1 MELYFVEE
9 EYDKD
14 GQLLK
19 VRSCHTF
26 IYITLFK
33 FVYLQVA
40 ELIPGGSKIRVTND
54 TKLRYLD
61 ALAQH
66 RLASSVR
73 NEVEHFLRGLNE
85 LIPDNLLGI
94 FDENELE
101 VYNLYLSLSLSLLFL
116 SIFHLLHMYLLQLLL
131 CGTGE
136 YSVADL
142 RAHHI
147 ANGSSPEFL
156 RVLDWFWT
164 AVSNFTQEEM
174 ARLLQF
180 TTGCSQLPPG
190 GFQQLSPRFQIT
202 AAPTFANLPTAHT
215 WQQCNFILYIL
226 INSSNFSK

>member
-1 MELYFVEE
+1 M
-9 EYDKD
+9 
-14 GQLLK
+14 
-19 VRSCHTF
+19 
-26 IYITLFK
+26 
-33 FVYLQVA
+33 
-40 ELIPGGSKIRVTND
+40 RVTND

-66 RLASSVR
+66 RLASSIR
-73 NEVEHFLRGLNE
+73 NEVDHFLRGLNE

-101 VYNLYLSLSLSLLFL
+101 VRKESWLIYLEIAFRDSLYLHFIRS
-116 SIFHLLHMYLLQLLL
+116 QLLL

-147 ANGSSPEFL
+147 ANGNSAEFL

-215 WQQCNFILYIL
+215 WYVTLVWRIIIVGIYSLYYRLIQC
-226 INSSNFSK
+226 

>member
-1 MELYFVEE
+1 MFNSLFTF
-9 EYDKD
+9 
-14 GQLLK
+14 
-19 VRSCHTF
+19 RS
-26 IYITLFK
+26 
-33 FVYLQVA
+33 V
-40 ELIPGGSKIRVTND
+40 
-54 TKLRYLD
+54 LD
-61 ALAQH
+61 
-66 RLASSVR
+66 
-73 NEVEHFLRGLNE
+73 F
-85 LIPDNLLGI
+85 
-94 FDENELE
+94 
-101 VYNLYLSLSLSLLFL
+101 
-116 SIFHLLHMYLLQLLL
+116 QLLL

-215 WQQCNFILYIL
+215 W
-226 INSSNFSK
+226 

>member
-1 MELYFVEE
+1 MSLRFA
-9 EYDKD
+9 
-14 GQLLK
+14 
-19 VRSCHTF
+19 
-26 IYITLFK
+26 
-33 FVYLQVA
+33 QVA

-66 RLASSVR
+66 RLASSIR
-73 NEVEHFLRGLNE
+73 NEVDHFLRGLNE

-101 VYNLYLSLSLSLLFL
+101 VRKISARDNLSFEDAMTLYLLS
-116 SIFHLLHMYLLQLLL
+116 QLLL

-215 WQQCNFILYIL
+215 WYVLFQKYHRDMSILTLFINFLL
-226 INSSNFSK
+226 ISFFQL

>member
-1 MELYFVEE
+1 M
-9 EYDKD
+9 
-14 GQLLK
+14 
-19 VRSCHTF
+19 
-26 IYITLFK
+26 
-33 FVYLQVA
+33 
-40 ELIPGGSKIRVTND
+40 TND

-66 RLASSVR
+66 RLASSIR
-73 NEVEHFLRGLNE
+73 NEVDHFLRGLNE

-101 VYNLYLSLSLSLLFL
+101 VREFFYTNPLRTAIL
-116 SIFHLLHMYLLQLLL
+116 SICSFVLIFIRFQLLL

-136 YSVADL
+136 YSVPDL

-215 WQQCNFILYIL
+215 WYIHFPHYSLSLQLFIYRVYHLSRKFNVRVFL
-226 INSSNFSK
+226 QLQPTLLA

>member
-1 MELYFVEE
+1 M
-9 EYDKD
+9 
-14 GQLLK
+14 
-19 VRSCHTF
+19 
-26 IYITLFK
+26 
-33 FVYLQVA
+33 
-40 ELIPGGSKIRVTND
+40 
-54 TKLRYLD
+54 D

-66 RLASSVR
+66 RLASSIR

-101 VYNLYLSLSLSLLFL
+101 VCKYIFFLSLNMLQSIFSLYL
-116 SIFHLLHMYLLQLLL
+116 YLLQLLL

-147 ANGSSPEFL
+147 ANGSSSEFL

-215 WQQCNFILYIL
+215 WYVTQY
-226 INSSNFSK
+226 SD